1 LRLKRYNPDKRGSF
15 AVEVEFFDWELSTLI
30 GALRAFRKDH
40 EGKGNKAYVS
50 FLKRL
55 EDKLSEALGKVLKA
69 EFRDLKLGETKPLVE
84 EEVKAD
90 EFH

>member
-1 LRLKRYNPDKRGSF
+1 MKLKRYNPNKRGSF
-15 AVEVEFFDWELSTLI
+15 AIEVEFFDWELSTLI

-55 EDKLSEALGKVLKA
+55 ENKLSQALGKLLKA
-69 EFRDLKLGETKPLVE
+69 EFRDLKVSETKPLVE
-84 EEVKAD
+84 AETGG
-90 EFH
+90 

>member
-40 EGKGNKAYVS
+40 ADKGNKSYVG
-50 FLKRL
+50 FLNRL
-55 EDKLSEALGKVLKA
+55 EGKLSKALGKVLKA
-69 EFRDLKLGETKPLVE
+69 EFRDLQLAETKPLIKEVE
-84 EEVKAD
+84 G
-90 EFH
+90 